1 MYVLFR
7 VFPLVLLAMGMFL
20 NPQDVLSSATAGL
33 TLWWRFVL
41 PALLPFFILSELLI
55 GQGFIHFLGVILE
68 SLMRPLFHLPG
79 KASFVVV
86 MGYTSGFP
94 LGAVLTARLRKQGEI
109 TREEGQR
116 LLAFTN
122 NPSPGFMFG
131 AVASGMLGKPELGI
145 ILASSVYLA
154 NLGVGFLFRFY
165 RSDELS
171 QRTAPA
177 PSLKKAF
184 QEMKNA
190 QNLDGRPFGQILG
203 DSIRNSATTVIT
215 VGGFLVFF
223 SVVIRLLT
231 TWHITSVLAAL
242 LQPLTGGLLPFER
255 MESVINGLFEMTL
268 GCQRT
273 IQTFPLLSQQVGILT
288 FLMGWS
294 GLSIFAQIASFTA
307 GTDLRMGPFVFARIL
322 HAFLAL
328 GLSQLF
334 LFVSKVPATAHSFPQ
349 AIPTTELWLNTW
361 RQSFLIFLG
370 TIGVLLVL
378 SLLYRLFTKY
388 QHR

>member
-1 MYVLFR
+1 MITLFR
-7 VFPLVLLAMGMFL
+7 VFPLVLLAIGMFL

-41 PALLPFFILSELLI
+41 PALLPFFILAELLI

-68 SLMRPLFHLPG
+68 PLMRPLFHLPG

-94 LGAVLTARLRKQGEI
+94 LGAVLTARLRNQAEI
-109 TREEGQR
+109 TRDEGQR

-145 ILASSVYLA
+145 ILAGAVYLA
-154 NLGVGFLFRFY
+154 NLGVGLLFRFY
-165 RSDELS
+165 RSDENS
-171 QRTAPA
+171 RQTAPA

-184 QEMKNA
+184 QEMKHA

-203 DSIRNSATTVIT
+203 DSIRNSVTTVIT

-231 TWHITSVLAAL
+231 TWHITSTLAVL

-255 MESVINGLFEMTL
+255 IESIINGLFEMTL
-268 GCQRT
+268 GCQGT
-273 IQTFPLLSQQVGILT
+273 IQTFPFLSQQVGMLS

-307 GTDLRMGPFVFARIL
+307 ETDLRIGPFVFARIL

-334 LFVSKVPATAHSFPQ
+334 LYLSKVPATARSFPQ
-349 AIPTTELWLNTW
+349 AIPTTQLWLTSW
-361 RQSFLIFLG
+361 QLSFLIFLG
-370 TIGVLLVL
+370 SIGFLLAL
-378 SLLYRLFTKY
+378 SLLYRLWIKF
-388 QHR
+388 QH

>member
-1 MYVLFR
+1 MNTLLR
-7 VFPLVLLAMGMFL
+7 ILPLVLLAMGMFI

-33 TLWWRFVL
+33 NLWWRFVL

-55 GQGFIHFLGVILE
+55 GQGFIHFLGVMLE
-68 SLMRPLFHLPG
+68 PLMRPLFHLPG

-94 LGAVLTARLRKQGEI
+94 LGAILTARLRKQGEI

-145 ILASSVYLA
+145 ILASAVYLA
-154 NLGVGFLFRFY
+154 NLTVGFLFRFY
-165 RSDELS
+165 HSGENSRQTVPVS
-171 QRTAPA
+171 
-177 PSLKKAF
+177 SLKKAF
-184 QEMKNA
+184 QEMKQA
-190 QNLDGRPFGQILG
+190 QALDGRPFGQILG

-215 VGGFLVFF
+215 VGGFVVFF

-231 TWHITSVLAAL
+231 TWHVSETLAAL
-242 LQPLTGGLLPFER
+242 LQPLSGGLLPLER
-255 MESVINGLFEMTL
+255 LESIINGLFEMTL
-268 GCQRT
+268 GCQGT
-273 IQTFPLLSQQVGILT
+273 IQTVPILSQQIAMLS

-307 GTDLRMGPFVFARIL
+307 ETDLKMGPFVFARIL

-334 LFVSKVPATAHSFPQ
+334 LLLVKVPAAVHSFPQ
-349 AIPTTELWLNTW
+349 TIPTKQLWLNTW
-361 RQSFLIFLG
+361 QQSFLIFLYS
-370 TIGVLLVL
+370 IGFLLIL
-378 SLLYRLFTKY
+378 SLLYQLWNKY
-388 QHR
+388 KYR

>member
-1 MYVLFR
+1 MNALFR
-7 VFPLVLLAMGMFL
+7 ILPLVLLAMGMFL

-55 GQGFIHFLGVILE
+55 GQGFMHFLGVILE
-68 SLMRPLFHLPG
+68 PLMRPLFHLPG
-79 KASFVVV
+79 RASFVVV

-94 LGAVLTARLRKQGEI
+94 LGAVLTARLRKQQEI

-145 ILASSVYLA
+145 ILASAVYLS
-154 NLGVGFLFRFY
+154 NLAVGFLFRFY
-165 RSDELS
+165 HSGKNSR
-171 QRTAPA
+171 QTAPV
-177 PSLKKAF
+177 PSLKHAF
-184 QEMKNA
+184 MEMKHA
-190 QNLDGRPFGQILG
+190 QALDGRPFGQILG

-231 TWHITSVLAAL
+231 TWHISSSMAAL
-242 LQPLTGGLLPFER
+242 LSPLTGGLLPFER
-255 MESVINGLFEMTL
+255 IESIINGLFEMTL
-268 GCQRT
+268 GCQGT
-273 IQTFPLLSQQVGILT
+273 IQSFPVLSQQIGILT

-294 GLSIFAQIASFTA
+294 GLSVFAQIASFTA
-307 GTDLRMGPFVFARIL
+307 ETDLRMGPFVFARIL

-334 LFVSKVPATAHSFPQ
+334 LLLVKVPVTTRSFPL
-349 AIPTTELWLNTW
+349 AIPTTQLWLNTW
-361 RQSFLIFLG
+361 RQGILIFLVS
-370 TIGVLLVL
+370 IAFLLAL
-378 SLLYRLFTKY
+378 SLLYQLWTKY